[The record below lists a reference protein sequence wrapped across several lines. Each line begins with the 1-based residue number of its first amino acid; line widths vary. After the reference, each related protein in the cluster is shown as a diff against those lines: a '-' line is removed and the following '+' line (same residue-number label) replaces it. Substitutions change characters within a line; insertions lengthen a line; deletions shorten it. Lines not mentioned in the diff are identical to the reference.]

1 MLGQLAGL
9 RALEGSFDAARSDIA
24 RAYAI
29 LEDLGLHAEIAGI
42 DLDAWRVEMLAGE
55 LVPAEQ
61 RLRHAY
67 EIFDEM
73 GEKYL
78 LSTVAG
84 LLAQTVYA
92 LGRYDEVEPLG
103 RTTEELAVE
112 GDIDTQALWRCV
124 RAKALAQQGRFE
136 DAEALARE
144 ALSLVAETD
153 ASILEHATLLDLAE
167 VQRLA
172 GKDPEMRATLEA
184 AFEVAERKGSQVL
197 AESARR
203 PLLERAGAPLPTA

>member
-1 MLGQLAGL
+1 M
-9 RALEGSFDAARSDIA
+9 
-24 RAYAI
+24 
-29 LEDLGLHAEIAGI
+29 
-42 DLDAWRVEMLAGE
+42 
-55 LVPAEQ
+55 
-61 RLRHAY
+61 
-67 EIFDEM
+67 
-73 GEKYL
+73 
-78 LSTVAG
+78 
-84 LLAQTVYA
+84 
-92 LGRYDEVEPLG
+92 
-103 RTTEELAVE
+103 
-112 GDIDTQALWRCV
+112 

-184 AFEVAERKGSQVL
+184 AFEVAERKGSPVL